1 MSNNVNDNQK
11 WKQLADEL
19 HFEYIDDYK
28 QVFADKDMLRYF
40 APDANDANIKMMDK
54 MLTNPMF
61 DLMAKKIFRC
71 MLQGTHKEKKF
82 YIFPSISNYSSGS
95 KQSSQY
101 FFNIVTPYSKNL
113 SFRFSICESNIV
125 VNLFR
130 MIFSN
135 FYFKIEQNERLDKK
149 LLIRTKDKDK
159 MKLLL
164 SSSNNIL
171 KLENLYNNSNNYKIN
186 EVGTIIRIPGEI
198 PAIDKIKSTLDVMSN
213 NVIIY

>member
-1 MSNNVNDNQK
+1 
-11 WKQLADEL
+11 
-19 HFEYIDDYK
+19 
-28 QVFADKDMLRYF
+28 
-40 APDANDANIKMMDK
+40 
-54 MLTNPMF
+54 
-61 DLMAKKIFRC
+61 
-71 MLQGTHKEKKF
+71 
-82 YIFPSISNYSSGS
+82 
-95 KQSSQY
+95 
-101 FFNIVTPYSKNL
+101 
-113 SFRFSICESNIV
+113 
-125 VNLFR
+125 